1 MEPETPHTTT
11 AAANIA
17 RFRLTIFITISLF
30 TLLSAFAA

>member
-1 MEPETPHTTT
+1 MPHTTT

-17 RFRLTIFITISLF
+17 RFRLIFFITISLF